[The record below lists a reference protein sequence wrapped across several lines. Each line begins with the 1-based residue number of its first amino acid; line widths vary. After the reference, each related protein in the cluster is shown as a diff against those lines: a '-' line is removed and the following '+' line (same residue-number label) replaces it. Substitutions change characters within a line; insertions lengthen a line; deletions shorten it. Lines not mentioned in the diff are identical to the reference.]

1 MQMGAAITANLQKQ
15 AIQAILEKFKQNKRP
30 IQANFP
36 VNAKFDW
43 LNQSMNAKQQ
53 YQKIDQQNL
62 FYRGLNHN
70 IEISL

>member
-15 AIQAILEKFKQNKRP
+15 AIQAILGKFKQNKRP
-30 IQANFP
+30 IQANLP

-62 FYRGLNHN
+62 FYRGLIHN
-70 IEISL
+70 IETSL

>member
-36 VNAKFDW
+36 VNAKFD
-43 LNQSMNAKQQ
+43 
-53 YQKIDQQNL
+53 
-62 FYRGLNHN
+62 
-70 IEISL
+70 